1 MDDIAKELI
10 TAANSSDF
18 RSYPKEEALCDSC
31 LGRLFGR
38 VGTGFTNA
46 ERGKIIRE
54 SFDVHREGPC
64 SLCSGLMDEIPK
76 FARLVESALSE
87 FEFDTFLIG
96 SFAERTRCSG
106 SVSPRASAS
115 STPSARSVGG
125 GCVSET
131 VTSADVCHKVSLSS
145 PASTVDSGR
154 TG

>member
-46 ERGKIIRE
+46 ERGRVVRE
-54 SFDVHREGPC
+54 SLDVQREGPC

-76 FARLVESALSE
+76 FARLVESALSACP
-87 FEFDTFLIG
+87 LL
-96 SFAERTRCSG
+96 RTRS
-106 SVSPRASAS
+106 RATS
-115 STPSARSVGG
+115 RSR
-125 GCVSET
+125 
-131 VTSADVCHKVSLSS
+131 TSAGPMSALAS
-145 PASTVDSGR
+145 PLVRRQPFVRRPTAAPS
-154 TG
+154 